1 MALDGKKS
9 NFSGRRLSHCRGN
22 TGTEFD
28 PLVASSGDI
37 TVTTNTIGTTCWI
50 GDGGL
55 CGMPRE
61 WIAELAGEP
70 ATFPTY
76 RKRSARLTGQTTQ
89 VDLRLQLLLLQI
101 PRVLIVEPKSIQASV
116 RTQVDLV
123 LQLVQ
128 VFVV

>member
-1 MALDGKKS
+1 
-9 NFSGRRLSHCRGN
+9 
-22 TGTEFD
+22 
-28 PLVASSGDI
+28 
-37 TVTTNTIGTTCWI
+37 
-50 GDGGL
+50 
-55 CGMPRE
+55 MPRE